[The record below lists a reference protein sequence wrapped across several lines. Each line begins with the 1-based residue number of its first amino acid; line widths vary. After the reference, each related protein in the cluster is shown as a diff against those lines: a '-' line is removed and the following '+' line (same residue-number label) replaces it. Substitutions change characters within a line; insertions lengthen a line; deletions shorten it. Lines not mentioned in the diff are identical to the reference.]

1 MHPSKPESG
10 LAGRWTEIDGL
21 EVFYR
26 ESPSP
31 PDAPAMMHVHGFGL
45 SGRYLL
51 PTAELLADE
60 FHTLSTY
67 IKRVRRRLGLAG
79 SVILT
84 LAIGV
89 PAFWLWG
96 HLVFEW
102 W

>member
-1 MHPSKPESG
+1 MTTALVVG
-10 LAGRWTEIDGL
+10 IFLLVLVGGFVTFLAL
-21 EVFYR
+21 ELY
-26 ESPSP
+26 
-31 PDAPAMMHVHGFGL
+31 AL
-45 SGRYLL
+45 SNK
-51 PTAELLADE
+51 ADE